1 MKKTTQKLG
10 IIAFWL
16 SWPLLFVYLQIG
28 SRTRV
33 LVVCGEKVLVVR
45 SWHGSGQWSLPGGG
59 LHRGEDPKVG
69 AVRELREETGLVVQP
84 AQLQHLI
91 SGTQNTRGLKYD
103 YDCFVVEIEK
113 EQPLRAQ
120 MFEVA
125 EAAWK
130 SISELNTGNAGD
142 DTMLY
147 LSTWQRRK

>member
-1 MKKTTQKLG
+1 MKHLTQKLG
-10 IIAFWL
+10 VIAFWL
-16 SWPLLFVYLQIG
+16 SWPLLFVYLRIG

-45 SWHGSGQWSLPGGG
+45 SWHGSGKWSLPGGG

-69 AVRELREETGLVVQP
+69 AVRELREETGLVVEP
-84 AQLQHLI
+84 AVLKHLI

-103 YDCFVVEIEK
+103 YDCFSVVIDK
-113 EQPLRAQ
+113 EQPLRPQ

-130 SISELNTGNAGD
+130 SVSELNVDNAGN

-147 LSTWQRRK
+147 LSTWLRGR